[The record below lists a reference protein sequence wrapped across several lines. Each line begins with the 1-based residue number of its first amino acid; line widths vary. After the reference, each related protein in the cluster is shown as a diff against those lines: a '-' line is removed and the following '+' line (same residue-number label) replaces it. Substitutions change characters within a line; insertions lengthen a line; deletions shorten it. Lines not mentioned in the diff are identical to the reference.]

1 MVDKMR
7 FRNCHAK
14 ISVSNFPDISY
25 NNKLYR
31 TLQSESDEH
40 LGRPDF
46 PLLSVGVSADKSL
59 SKLTTD
65 FWQGTF

>member
-14 ISVSNFPDISY
+14 ISVSKIFHTTMNSTEHY
-25 NNKLYR
+25 N
-31 TLQSESDEH
+31 ESDEH

-46 PLLSVGVSADKSL
+46 PLLSVGVGADKSL

>member
-25 NNKLYR
+25 NNELYR
-31 TLQSESDEH
+31 ESDEH

-46 PLLSVGVSADKSL
+46 PLLSVGVGADKSL

>member
-1 MVDKMR
+1 MIKWNSEIVMPR
-7 FRNCHAK
+7 F
-14 ISVSNFPDISY
+14 
-25 NNKLYR
+25 
-31 TLQSESDEH
+31 QSPAFQILHTPMNPTEHYTQSDEH

-46 PLLSVGVSADKSL
+46 PLLSVGVGADKSL

>member
-25 NNKLYR
+25 NNEHYN
-31 TLQSESDEH
+31 ESDEH

-46 PLLSVGVSADKSL
+46 PLLSVGVGADKSL

>member
-14 ISVSNFPDISY
+14 ISVSNFPDIHTTMNCTEHY
-25 NNKLYR
+25 N
-31 TLQSESDEH
+31 ESDEH

-46 PLLSVGVSADKSL
+46 PLLSVGVGADKSL

>member
-1 MVDKMR
+1 MPR
-7 FRNCHAK
+7 FQSPTFQIFHTTMNSTEH
-14 ISVSNFPDISY
+14 Y
-25 NNKLYR
+25 N
-31 TLQSESDEH
+31 ESDEH

-46 PLLSVGVSADKSL
+46 PLLSVGVGADKSL